1 MTDRGDARQ
10 PNAPDRGPQPT
21 KGPNCWDCRHLMI
34 TWDVRKP
41 YGCKLMGF
49 KSKIIPS
56 IEVLRTDGRYCGGFS
71 AKTRPLSNHA
81 PAQRPTQS
89 VGNPSMRRDSD
100 LSRPLI
106 SINLIT

>member
-1 MTDRGDARQ
+1 MTDRGDSRQ
-10 PNAPDRGPQPT
+10 TKAPERGPQPT
-21 KGPNCWDCRHLMI
+21 KGPNCWECRHLMI

-49 KSKIIPS
+49 KSKMIPS
-56 IEVLRTDGRYCGGFS
+56 VEVLSIDGRFCGGFS
-71 AKTRPLSNHA
+71 AKVRPSSPDT

-100 LSRPLI
+100 LLHPYTP
-106 SINLIT
+106 INLIT